1 VARRIPVSVLLS
13 ATEFWERFTYYGLRA
28 LLVLFLV
35 APVGTGGLGLKD
47 ADAASIYGLFAA
59 SAWLSGLPGGWIAD
73 RWLGAV
79 RAIWAG
85 GGLICMGNLL
95 LCVAPTLGTV
105 AGGLGL
111 IVAGVGL
118 LKPSA
123 LTLVARSAVVDSM
136 GVDAAFTV
144 VYTGI
149 NIGGIAGPLIGAA
162 LAATTGWRGG
172 FAAAAIGM
180 LIGLV
185 VFQRVARRLPP
196 TAAPT
201 AAPTR
206 SDISK
211 ILMGLVV
218 MVTACVLVQ
227 PSILL
232 RLVTVIVLVAAAAGF
247 AVLARE
253 CRDGAERKRLGLFLG
268 LFFGASLFWAAGEQ
282 AGASLTLF
290 AERFTI
296 RQVWGYT
303 FPAPW
308 YTALYPLWVVLLAPA
323 FAWGWQRLATR
334 NVEVPILAKFGAG
347 LLLAALG
354 LGLAAVAAQRA
365 SVAPVGPG
373 WLAGTYLLIA
383 VGDLFVA
390 PTGLAAVT
398 RLVPPGRAGFATG
411 LFLLSLS
418 LGGLTAGL
426 TTSMFDMSRASGHA
440 RLLGTVAMVLSAAAF
455 AFLLVGSRQRFN
467 TSYAPKAG

>member
-1 VARRIPVSVLLS
+1 MSGASRSAVARRIPVSVLLS

-354 LGLAAVAAQRA
+354 LGLAAVAA
-365 SVAPVGPG
+365 
-373 WLAGTYLLIA
+373 
-383 VGDLFVA
+383 
-390 PTGLAAVT
+390 
-398 RLVPPGRAGFATG
+398 
-411 LFLLSLS
+411 
-418 LGGLTAGL
+418 
-426 TTSMFDMSRASGHA
+426 
-440 RLLGTVAMVLSAAAF
+440 
-455 AFLLVGSRQRFN
+455 
-467 TSYAPKAG
+467 